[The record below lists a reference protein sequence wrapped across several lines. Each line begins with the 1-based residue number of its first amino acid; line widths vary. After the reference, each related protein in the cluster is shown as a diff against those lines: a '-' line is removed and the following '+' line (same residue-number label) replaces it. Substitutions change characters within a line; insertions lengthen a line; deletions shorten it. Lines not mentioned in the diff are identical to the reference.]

1 MKKLPVISGEELIR
15 ALRRHG
21 FWVERQKG
29 SHVRL
34 KFKSVEKTI
43 KLTVPL
49 HNPLKKGT
57 LKRILKEAGISVE
70 TLGNLLKE

>member
-1 MKKLPVISGEELIR
+1 MKKIPVISGEELIR
-15 ALRRHG
+15 ALRRYG
-21 FWVERQKG
+21 FLVDRQRG

-34 KFKSVEKTI
+34 KFKSIERTV

-57 LKRILKEAGISVE
+57 LRRILKEAGIGVE
-70 TLGNLLKE
+70 ELRDLLNK

>member
-1 MKKLPVISGEELIR
+1 MKKLPVISGEELIQ

-21 FWVERQKG
+21 FGVERQRG

-34 KFKSVEKTI
+34 KFKSLEKTI

-49 HNPLKKGT
+49 HNSLKKGT
-57 LKRILKEAGISVE
+57 LRRILKEAGISVE
-70 TLGNLLKE
+70 ELKDLLKK

>member
-1 MKKLPVISGEELIR
+1 MKRLPVISGEGVIR
-15 ALRRHG
+15 VLRRHG
-21 FWVERQKG
+21 FLVERQKG

-34 KFKSVEKTI
+34 KFKSVDKTI

-49 HNPLKKGT
+49 HNSLKKGT

-70 TLGNLLKE
+70 VLKDLLKK

>member
-1 MKKLPVISGEELIR
+1 MKKLPVISGEDLIR

-21 FWVERQKG
+21 FGVGRQRG

-34 KFKSVEKTI
+34 KFKSAEKTI

-57 LKRILKEAGISVE
+57 LQRILKNAGISVE
-70 TLGNLLKE
+70 ELKDLLKR